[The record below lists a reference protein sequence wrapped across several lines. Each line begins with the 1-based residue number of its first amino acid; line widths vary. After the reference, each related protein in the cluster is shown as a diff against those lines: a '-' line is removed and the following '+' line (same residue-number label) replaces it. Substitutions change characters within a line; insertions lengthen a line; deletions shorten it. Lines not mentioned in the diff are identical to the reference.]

1 MRRWLML
8 SLAEELKVL
17 EKDLINTPMRISAY
31 HDLPFAI
38 FRYDPRN
45 EYELRKRIRL
55 LGISLEQNHKRKI
68 TYISLAKLLW
78 EAIEETEGIDAIIK
92 EESQRGFEKAQ
103 TTVHTIL
110 EDEEFKPIVNEIT
123 KKTKNLN
130 PKIDIVFIVRVAAL
144 APDIYRCAVLLDKM
158 HGKTMVP
165 MIMFYPGTIE
175 GQTDLRFMGMKTR
188 AHQGTYNYR
197 VKIYGGK

>member
-1 MRRWLML
+1 MS
-8 SLAEELKVL
+8 SLAEELNVL
-17 EKDLINTPMRISAY
+17 ERDLISSPMRICAY

-38 FRYDPRN
+38 FRYDPRD

-55 LGISLEQNHKRKI
+55 LGISLEQNHKRQV
-68 TYISLAKLLW
+68 TYISLARILW
-78 EAIEETEGIDAIIK
+78 KAIEETEGIEAIIK
-92 EESQRGFEKAQ
+92 EESQRGFDKVQA
-103 TTVHTIL
+103 TVHTLL
-110 EDEEFKPIVNEIT
+110 EDDDFMPIVDVLDE
-123 KKTKNLN
+123 KTKNLDPN
-130 PKIDIVFIVRVAAL
+130 IDIVFLVRVAAL
-144 APDIYRCAVLLDKM
+144 APDIYRCAIILDKM
-158 HGKTMVP
+158 HGRTMVP

>member
-1 MRRWLML
+1 MS
-8 SLAEELKVL
+8 SLAEELDVL
-17 EKDLINTPMRISAY
+17 ERDLISTPMRISAY

-38 FRYDPRN
+38 FRYDPCD

-55 LGISLEQNHKRKI
+55 LGISLEQNHKRHI
-68 TYISLAKLLW
+68 TFVSLARQLW
-78 EAIEETEGIDAIIK
+78 KTVEETEGLDAIIK

-103 TTVHTIL
+103 ATVHTLL
-110 EDEEFKPIVNEIT
+110 EDEDFMPIVDILTE
-123 KKTKNLN
+123 KMKNLDPN
-130 PKIDIVFIVRVAAL
+130 LDIVFIVRVAAL
-144 APDIYRCAVLLDKM
+144 APDIYRCALILDKM
-158 HGKTMVP
+158 HGRTMVP
-165 MIMFYPGTIE
+165 MVMFYPGTIE

>member
-1 MRRWLML
+1 MS
-8 SLAEELKVL
+8 SLAEELDVL
-17 EKDLINTPMRISAY
+17 ERDLISTPMRISAY

-38 FRYDPRN
+38 FRYDPRD

-55 LGISLEQNHKRKI
+55 LGISLEQNHKRQV
-68 TYISLAKLLW
+68 TYISLARILW
-78 EAIEETEGIDAIIK
+78 KAIEETEGLEAIIK

-103 TTVHTIL
+103 ATVHTLL
-110 EDEEFKPIVNEIT
+110 EDDDFMPSVDELV
-123 KKTKNLN
+123 KKTINLN

-144 APDIYRCAVLLDKM
+144 APDIYRCAVILDKM
-158 HGKTMVP
+158 HGRTMVP
-165 MIMFYPGTIE
+165 IIMFYPGMIE
-175 GQTDLRFMGMKTR
+175 GQTELRFMGMKTR

>member
-1 MRRWLML
+1 MS
-8 SLAEELKVL
+8 SLAEELNVL
-17 EKDLINTPMRISAY
+17 ERDLISSPMRICAY

-38 FRYDPRN
+38 FRYDPRD

-55 LGISLEQNHKRKI
+55 LGISLEQNHKRQV
-68 TYISLAKLLW
+68 TYISLARILW
-78 EAIEETEGIDAIIK
+78 KAIEETEGIEAIIK
-92 EESQRGFEKAQ
+92 EESQRGFDKAQ
-103 TTVHTIL
+103 ATVHTLL
-110 EDEEFKPIVNEIT
+110 EDDDFMPIVDVLDE
-123 KKTKNLN
+123 KTKNLDPN
-130 PKIDIVFIVRVAAL
+130 IDIVFLVRVAAL
-144 APDIYRCAVLLDKM
+144 APDIYRCAIILDKM
-158 HGKTMVP
+158 HGRTMVP